1 MKKLIAVENLK
12 NPVTHL
18 TSVSLVPGV
27 PDQGLAVN
35 TESLSGFVKPTFQ
48 QGETINNEHNE
59 WSVMLHRVANM
70 ISARAKK
77 QAK

>member
-1 MKKLIAVENLK
+1 MKLWAQPLCIKKLIAVENLR

-35 TESLSGFVKPTFQ
+35 TESLSGFVEPMFQ
-48 QGETINNEHNE
+48 QGETINNEDNK
-59 WSVMLHRVANM
+59 WSHC
-70 ISARAKK
+70 IGW
-77 QAK
+77 QT